1 MTMQAADQLSKEPAW
16 PVFMAK
22 LLGRRNV
29 ADGTMAF
36 EFEKPAAWT
45 FDAGQFID
53 MTLLTVLSTEQTNS
67 PRREAPELQ
76 CAAKLAVA
84 L

>member
-1 MTMQAADQLSKEPAW
+1 MTLQATDQVSTEPGW

-22 LLGRRNV
+22 LLGRRDV

-36 EFEKPAAWT
+36 EFEKPAGWT

-53 MTLLTVLSTEQTNS
+53 MTLLNPEETDTEGDTRGFS
-67 PRREAPELQ
+67 IASAPFET
-76 CAAKLAVA
+76 A
-84 L
+84 